1 MNRNIRKSVIAG
13 LGITCVAVGI
23 GLVSLSPASAVE
35 AAPTSTLQ
43 SHGTGARA
51 AQPNIQTM
59 INANQSDHD
68 LDMTITSADGGVVH
82 AVVKPH
88 QGWYP
93 EIDVTGK
100 DSILVKD
107 AAGVAFVGSSPTT
120 ATGSLATWNEPRAL
134 PAPGTRG
141 HTADLTSARHQADG
155 YRDGERAERSP
166 NRRTTRNGETTAGGL
181 ERY

>member
-1 MNRNIRKSVIAG
+1 MGKETSTLARGTAMNRNIRKSVIAG

-100 DSILVKD
+100 DTILVKD
-107 AAGVAFVGSSPTT
+107 AAGVAFVGEFTHNGDWVAGHMERTSRLAYTWH
-120 ATGSLATWNEPRAL
+120 TGP
-134 PAPGTRG
+134 
-141 HTADLTSARHQADG
+141 
-155 YRDGERAERSP
+155 Y
-166 NRRTTRNGETTAGGL
+166 GGFDF
-181 ERY
+181 R